1 MHTSTLFSHRWS
13 RILTSMWI
21 FMWERRRSGR
31 NALVLSGQPILY
43 SSRIARYTFNFINIC
58 ILTCIE
64 DGDWV
69 TLSETMLCKA
79 HGFIPCVCIFICQY
93 IVGYV
98 YWIMLLDGVY
108 VGSWDDNCNR
118 NILWKLSAWSAW
130 WLWSLVNS
138 GFLVVK
144 LFQVKSI
151 CWQIVWLCTTVCS
164 SKTTEDGELGISI
177 SCFK

>member
-1 MHTSTLFSHRWS
+1 M
-13 RILTSMWI
+13 
-21 FMWERRRSGR
+21 
-31 NALVLSGQPILY
+31 LSGQPILY

-93 IVGYV
+93 IVGHV

-108 VGSWDDNCNR
+108 VGSWDDCMECMM
-118 NILWKLSAWSAW
+118 
-130 WLWSLVNS
+130 VNS
-138 GFLVVK
+138 GFLMVK

-151 CWQIVWLCTTVCS
+151 C
-164 SKTTEDGELGISI
+164 
-177 SCFK
+177 